1 MPKEHRIEIESN
13 EICYFEWGRRSLDRT
28 TVLLVH
34 AAGFHARVWDATV
47 SLVRDAVPDSHMLA
61 LDMRGLGRSG
71 NTPPIE
77 WSQFGRDVVS
87 FVDRLDLR
95 EVVGVGHSMGGHSV
109 TQACALRPEKFK
121 SLLLVDPV
129 IMAPESYLS
138 KKNQNYS
145 SVDEHPVA
153 RRRNQWTSP
162 QEMFERFRQRH
173 PFDLWREDI
182 LSDYCRYGVNK
193 ITNEL
198 FELACPPRTEA
209 PIYMGSAGMNIADFI
224 AAISNPVTV
233 MRAFRSDVERAEM
246 DFAQSPT
253 WPDLSN
259 HFINGRDLYFPELT
273 HFIPMQKPE
282 VVSAEIVTAL
292 SI

>member
-1 MPKEHRIEIESN
+1 MLLKNSISLVNEFFSIAFQNIRKIYLNSNIYNKKISINESN
-13 EICYFEWGRRSLDRT
+13 SLNYKP
-28 TVLLVH
+28 
-34 AAGFHARVWDATV
+34 
-47 SLVRDAVPDSHMLA
+47 SLSILSCLIKYEKKKNKIEDFNVDSIWEKTISNKDLKKLH
-61 LDMRGLGRSG
+61 
-71 NTPPIE
+71 
-77 WSQFGRDVVS
+77 S
-87 FVDRLDLR
+87 FYWLFSIDLKSSKKIT
-95 EVVGVGHSMGGHSV
+95 HSII
-109 TQACALRPEKFK
+109 KNW
-121 SLLLVDPV
+121 
-129 IMAPESYLS
+129 I

-153 RRRNQWTSP
+153 RRRNQWVSP

-209 PIYMGSAGMNIADFI
+209 TIYMGSAGMNIADFI